1 MINNKTDGITVI
13 HGSAMIS
20 PVGPTDNEEN
30 SAGPITFRKCYINY
44 LAFDVTVV
52 ERNGIRQRVKRVFDN
67 YKKDFIVR
75 NYYYIHPNAYSS
87 MEELFSMID
96 ENMDGDLK
104 QIKEV
109 FYMKFTN
116 KRVGG
121 MTIII
126 DNVIT
131 AEDFKQSSGSAY
143 YGLQDILI
151 SSLPL
156 SECPAH
162 PFNSGAIPSN
172 SFKDIINDDES
183 IGFNFE
189 LIDNCEKYGA
199 RYINIAKHVY
209 VLKPKK
215 DIIRKDGIYV
225 TSLERN
231 LSVPKGRVPVQK
243 WYDFDNCENTI
254 GLFRTHED
262 CVSGG
267 DVKTL
272 RKEELTRLEH
282 DFSKEK
288 ISLERENHELKQL
301 NLKLDKDSK
310 ERIAE
315 LNNLEQNRKEE
326 FAKLKHDIDLNEI
339 KQKQEAAEIE
349 RKYKIETDL
358 LNYKNKLLEADLDR
372 QRANTK
378 DYYEGRSHTRKDT
391 SELIRWLP
399 TIITGILGIVGIVFM
414 KTKIGS

>member
-13 HGSAMIS
+13 HGNAMIS
-20 PVGPTDNEEN
+20 PVGPTDNEDN
-30 SAGPITFRKCYINY
+30 SAGPISFRKCYLNY
-44 LAFDVTVV
+44 LSFDVTVV
-52 ERNGIRQRVKRVFDN
+52 ERNGVRQRIEKVYNN

-75 NYYYIHPNAYSS
+75 TYYYIRPTAYES

-96 ENMDGDLK
+96 DSKDNDLK

-116 KRVGG
+116 NRIGG

-126 DNVIT
+126 DSVIT
-131 AEDFKQSSGSAY
+131 ASAFKQSGGSVY
-143 YGLQDILI
+143 YSLQDILI

-162 PFNSGAIPSN
+162 PFNPSAIPSDK
-172 SFKDIINDDES
+172 FKDIINDDES

-189 LIDNCEKYGA
+189 LIDNDEKYGA

-209 VLKPKK
+209 ILRPKK
-215 DIIRKDGIYV
+215 DLVRKDGIYV

-231 LSVPKGRVPVQK
+231 LSVPRGRVPVQK

-267 DVKTL
+267 DIKTL
-272 RKEELTRLEH
+272 RKEVLNKLEY
-282 DFSKEK
+282 DFSLEK
-288 ISLERENHELKQL
+288 LSLERENHELKQQ
-301 NLKLDKDSK
+301 NIKLDQESK

-315 LNNLEQNRKEE
+315 LNNHEQQRKEE
-326 FAKLKHDIDLNEI
+326 FSKLKHEIDLKEI
-339 KQKQEAAEIE
+339 KQKQETADIE
-349 RKYKIETDL
+349 RKYQ
-358 LNYKNKLLEADLDR
+358 LEAVELSFRNKSLEVDLDR
-372 QRANTK
+372 QRAITK
-378 DYYEGRSHTRKDT
+378 DYYENRSHARKDT
-391 SELIRWLP
+391 SEWVKFIP
-399 TIITGILGIVGIVFM
+399 AIISGCLAIFAIFM
-414 KTKIGS
+414 KLKT